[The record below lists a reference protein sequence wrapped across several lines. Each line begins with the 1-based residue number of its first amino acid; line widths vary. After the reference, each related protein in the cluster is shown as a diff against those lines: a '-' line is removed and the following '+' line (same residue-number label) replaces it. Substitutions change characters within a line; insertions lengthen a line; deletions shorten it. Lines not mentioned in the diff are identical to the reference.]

1 MLPVGLRLVPV
12 AAPQGARGGRGA
24 AAPAPV
30 IRLPATWPRIVDE
43 ATCRPAKTRLHTA
56 VPAGE
61 KILNGQA
68 PRGGTGGTL
77 PVPSPPTVGFP
88 GSSNIRSPGLIH
100 PVAVSGS
107 GMRGRG
113 CRGRGRLTSGG
124 QRCVQRT
131 ASAPAALSQVSPADL
146 LSVHAERERERITAR
161 LGGAGTDN
169 APGGRPGRPRRV
181 RGW

>member
-146 LSVHAERERERITAR
+146 LSVHAEREREDYGPPGW
-161 LGGAGTDN
+161 GGY
-169 APGGRPGRPRRV
+169 R
-181 RGW
+181 